1 MAITWTVSHP
11 ERLIVAVAK
20 DRLTATDL
28 LFCMDELTKAGMHS
42 YRKIFDLTGIGQA
55 MPRAD
60 VQLVGERTVA
70 IKDSD
75 QFGPMAI
82 VVASDGIAGLVRIY
96 EETTAP
102 KRPVRIF
109 RDFYAARAWVD
120 TLAPP
125 DQVPE
130 VPHQ

>member
-1 MAITWTVSHP
+1 MAITWMVSHP

-20 DRLTATDL
+20 DRPTATDL

-60 VQLVGERTVA
+60 VQLLGERTVA

-102 KRPVRIF
+102 KRPVWIF
-109 RDFYAARAWVD
+109 RNLYAARAWVD
-120 TLAPP
+120 ELAPP
-125 DQVPE
+125 DQVAE
-130 VPHQ
+130 AAHE